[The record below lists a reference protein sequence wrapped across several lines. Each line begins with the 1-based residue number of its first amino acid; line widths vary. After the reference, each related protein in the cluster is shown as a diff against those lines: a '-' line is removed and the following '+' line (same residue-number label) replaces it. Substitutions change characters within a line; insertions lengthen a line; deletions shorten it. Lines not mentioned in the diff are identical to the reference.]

1 MDSLKVLFWLTM
13 VSATFEIVY
22 FWNLIQEHGYSD
34 LERAAHHGYSDLE
47 RAAHHDLNVKLKP
60 LGKRLA
66 ELRILITWNWE
77 SLVSYILQIFFEIV
91 LAVM

>member
-1 MDSLKVLFWLTM
+1 M
-13 VSATFEIVY
+13 VSATIEIVY
-22 FWNLIQEHGYSD
+22 FWNLIQEHGYSDLERAAHHGYSD

>member
-13 VSATFEIVY
+13 VSATIEIVY

>member
-13 VSATFEIVY
+13 VSATIEIVY
-22 FWNLIQEHGYSD
+22 FWNLIQE
-34 LERAAHHGYSDLE
+34 HGYSDLE